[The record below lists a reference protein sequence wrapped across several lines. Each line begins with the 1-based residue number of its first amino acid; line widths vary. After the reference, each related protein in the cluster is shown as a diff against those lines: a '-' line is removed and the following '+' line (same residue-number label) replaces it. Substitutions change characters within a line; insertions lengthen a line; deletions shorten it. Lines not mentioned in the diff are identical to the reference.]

1 MITSSGILQ
10 SYLIDSLNA
19 KNKLRHEE
27 LLKRHHEELL
37 KNNLYSVDGGFLTPL
52 SFYAGILADTDEIL
66 ISYMSPEQKAQRT
79 HDLQVAYLLLL
90 TQKEFELRHQ
100 KTENRAEYIEQIK
113 KCETMLDK
121 LNPAW
126 QERIDK
132 APEQAHFS
140 DGKPVKYLGIMLGKE
155 FAQQLVDSGK
165 CKTIR
170 EYVGALNGKRLYWVW
185 GSSFLKTMLS
195 LVPEGFRNAVQAG
208 EIVKIPDPYTGC
220 LSWGLYYFRFSMNF
234 FLLLK
239 HTVQHP
245 WMSQDEIDEG
255 LFNRFST
262 QWTQRKFTLLNDSLW
277 ATANLLCF
285 FWLTGKGVL
294 GTAGDALTVVLLLFD
309 TSVALWDFAEQQT
322 LHKAQIQQYEHDI
335 GLLDA
340 EIKKLIGDDDES
352 KAQKLQLEMQKNALE
367 RDKKECISNWALQKI
382 GLYTNIAYA
391 AGLMAAFVVMTMP
404 FVPIA
409 AGLASTLGVV
419 GAVVCFAMTVINN
432 AVQSGIEIH
441 KTKSALQNNEDNF
454 MVQVNLLKKQVFLK
468 KIKFPD
474 DAKKLLFLEIKR
486 LDAKTEYQ
494 QQTVSLQIAHL
505 IRSIML
511 EAFIPAAIFSCLV
524 FMPLGI
530 GLAALAGG
538 LALAMASNLLI
549 NASFTPDAE
558 MLKVKPFD
566 VDEYNGFCAL
576 LQEDKSSKDYHAFFK
591 SKAAVLTYEAQTL
604 AAKDDSCLDGDIRH
618 TL

>member
-1 MITSSGILQ
+1 MTTSSGILQ

-19 KNKLRHEE
+19 KTKLRPEE
-27 LLKRHHEELL
+27 LLKRHKEELL
-37 KNNLYSVDGGFLTPL
+37 KKNLHSVDGGFTTPL
-52 SFYAGILADTDEIL
+52 KFYAGILADTDEIL

-79 HDLQVAYLLLL
+79 HDLQIAYLLLL
-90 TQKEFELRHQ
+90 AQKEYELLHQ
-100 KTENRAEYIEQIK
+100 KTENKADYNDKIK
-113 KCETMLDK
+113 QCEKMLDK
-121 LNPAW
+121 LNPVW

-132 APEQAHFS
+132 APEQAYFT
-140 DGKPVKYLGIMLGKE
+140 DGKLVKYLGIALGKE

-195 LVPEGFRNAVQAG
+195 LVPEGFRNAEQAG
-208 EIVKIPDPYTGC
+208 NIVKIPDPYTGC

-255 LFNRFST
+255 WFNRFST

-285 FWLTGKGVL
+285 FWLTGKSVL
-294 GTAGDALTVVLLLFD
+294 GTAGDALTVALLLFD
-309 TSVALWDFAEQQT
+309 TSVALWDFSEQQA

-335 GLLDA
+335 QQLNT
-340 EIKKLIGDDDES
+340 EINALTGDDEES
-352 KAQKLQLEMQKNALE
+352 KAKKLQLEMQKNALE
-367 RDKKECISNWALQKI
+367 RDKKQCITNWALQKI

-391 AGLMAAFVVMTMP
+391 TGLMAAFVVMTMP

-409 AGLASTLGVV
+409 AGLASTLAVV

-441 KTKSALQNNEDNF
+441 RTKSALHDNEDDF
-454 MVQVNLLKKQVFLK
+454 MAQIGLLKKQVFLK
-468 KIKFPD
+468 KPQLPD

-486 LDAKTEYQ
+486 LDAKTEHQ

-530 GLAALAGG
+530 GLGALAGG

-549 NASFTPDAE
+549 NASFTPDE
-558 MLKVKPFD
+558 KILEVQPFD
-566 VDEYNGFCAL
+566 LKEYDEFCEL
-576 LQEDKSSKDYHAFFK
+576 LQDDKSSKDYHAFFK
-591 SKAAVLTYEAQTL
+591 SKEAASRHETQSLT
-604 AAKDDSCLDGDIRH
+604 AKDETFLEGYIRPV
-618 TL
+618 L

>member
-1 MITSSGILQ
+1 MTTSSGILQ

-19 KNKLRHEE
+19 KTKLRHEE
-27 LLKRHHEELL
+27 LLKRHKAELL
-37 KNNLYSVDGGFLTPL
+37 KKNLYAVDGGFLTPL
-52 SFYAGILADTDEIL
+52 NFYAGILADTDEIL

-79 HDLQVAYLLLL
+79 HDLQIAYLLLL
-90 TQKEFELRHQ
+90 VQREYELQHQ
-100 KTENRAEYIEQIK
+100 KTENKADYNDKIK
-113 KCETMLDK
+113 QCEKMLDK
-121 LNPAW
+121 LNPVW

-132 APEQAHFS
+132 APEQAYFT
-140 DGKPVKYLGIMLGKE
+140 DGKPVQYLGIALGKE
-155 FAQQLVDSGK
+155 FAQQLADSGK

-195 LVPEGFRNAVQAG
+195 LVPEGFYNAEQAG
-208 EIVKIPDPYTGC
+208 NVVKTPDPYTGC

-255 LFNRFST
+255 WFNRFST

-285 FWLTGKGVL
+285 FWLTGKGIL
-294 GTAGDALTVVLLLFD
+294 GTAGDALTVALLLFD
-309 TSVALWDFAEQQT
+309 TSVALWDFSEQQA
-322 LHKAQIQQYEHDI
+322 LHNAQIQQYDHDI
-335 GLLDA
+335 QQLNA
-340 EIKKLIGDDDES
+340 EINKLTSDDEES
-352 KAQKLQLEMQKNALE
+352 KAKKLQLEMQKNALE
-367 RDKKECISNWALQKI
+367 RDKKQCITNWTLQKI

-391 AGLMAAFVVMTMP
+391 AGLMAAFVVMAMP

-441 KTKSALQNNEDNF
+441 KTKSALKDNEDDF
-454 MVQVNLLKKQVFLK
+454 MAQVNLLKKQVFLK
-468 KIKFPD
+468 KAQLPD

-486 LDAKTEYQ
+486 LDAKTEHQ

-530 GLAALAGG
+530 GLGALAGG

-549 NASFTPDAE
+549 SASFTPDE
-558 MLKVKPFD
+558 KMLEVKPFD
-566 VDEYNGFCAL
+566 LKEYDEFCEL

-591 SKAAVLTYEAQTL
+591 SKGGVLTHGTQSLTA
-604 AAKDDSCLDGDIRH
+604 DDSFLDGEIRPV
-618 TL
+618 L

>member
-10 SYLIDSLNA
+10 SYLIHSLNA
-19 KNKLRHEE
+19 KTKLRHEE
-27 LLKRHHEELL
+27 LLKRHKEELL
-37 KNNLYSVDGGFLTPL
+37 KNNLYAVDGGFLTPL
-52 SFYAGILADTDEIL
+52 TFYTGILADTDEIL
-66 ISYMSPEQKAQRT
+66 ISYMSSEKKAQRT
-79 HDLQVAYLLLL
+79 HDLQIAYLLLL
-90 TQKEFELRHQ
+90 TQKEYELRHQ
-100 KTENRAEYIEQIK
+100 KTENIADYNEKIK
-113 KCETMLDK
+113 QCETMLDK

-126 QERIDK
+126 QARIDK
-132 APEQAHFS
+132 APEQACFT
-140 DGKPVKYLGIMLGKE
+140 DGKPVKYLGIALGEE

-170 EYVGALNGKRLYWVW
+170 EYIGALNGKRLYWVW

-195 LVPEGFRNAVQAG
+195 LVPEGFRNAEQAG

-255 LFNRFST
+255 VINRFST
-262 QWTQRKFTLLNDSLW
+262 QWAHRKFTLLNDSLW

-309 TSVALWDFAEQQT
+309 ASVALWDFAEQQA
-322 LHKAQIQQYEHDI
+322 LHKAQIQQYHDDI
-335 GLLDA
+335 KQLNA
-340 EIKKLIGDDDES
+340 EINKLIGDDEAS
-352 KAQKLQLEMQKNALE
+352 KAKKTQLKLQKNALE
-367 RDKKECISNWALQKI
+367 HEIKQCISNWTLQKI

-391 AGLMAAFVVMTMP
+391 VGLMAAFVVMAMP
-404 FVPIA
+404 FIPIA
-409 AGLASTLGVV
+409 AGLASTLGIV

-441 KTKSALQNNEDNF
+441 KTKSALQDNEDNF
-454 MVQVNLLKKQVFLK
+454 MVQVGSLKRQIVL
-468 KIKFPD
+468 IKSQLPD
-474 DAKKLLFLEIKR
+474 DAMKLLFLEIKR
-486 LDAKTEYQ
+486 LDARTEHQ
-494 QQTVSLQIAHL
+494 QQTISLQIAHL
-505 IRSIML
+505 IRSITL

-530 GLAALAGG
+530 GLSALAGG
-538 LALAMASNLLI
+538 LALVMASNLLI
-549 NASFTPDAE
+549 SSSLTPDEE

-566 VDEYNGFCAL
+566 LDEYDDFCAL
-576 LQEDKSSKDYHAFFK
+576 LKDDKASSRDYHAFFK
-591 SKAAVLTYEAQTL
+591 SKGTLLKYESQSL
-604 AAKDDSCLDGDIRH
+604 IDQNDEDIRPV
-618 TL
+618 L

>member
-10 SYLIDSLNA
+10 SYLIESLNA

-27 LLKRHHEELL
+27 LLKRHREELL
-37 KNNLYSVDGGFLTPL
+37 KKNLYAVDGGFLTPL
-52 SFYAGILADTDEIL
+52 NFYAGILADTDEIL
-66 ISYMSPEQKAQRT
+66 ISYMNPKDKAQRT
-79 HDLQVAYLLLL
+79 QDLQIAYLLLL
-90 TQKEFELRHQ
+90 AQKEYELLHQ
-100 KTENRAEYIEQIK
+100 KTENKADYNEKIK
-113 KCETMLDK
+113 RCENMLDK

-132 APEQAHFS
+132 APEQACFT
-140 DGKPVKYLGIMLGKE
+140 DGKPVKYLGIFLGEE

-170 EYVGALNGKRLYWVW
+170 DYVGALNGKRLYWVW

-195 LVPEGFRNAVQAG
+195 LVPEGFYNAEQAG
-208 EIVKIPDPYTGC
+208 NVVKTPDPYTGC

-239 HTVQHP
+239 HTVAHP
-245 WMSQDEIDEG
+245 WMSQEEMDEG
-255 LFNRFST
+255 WGNRFKT
-262 QWTQRKFTLLNDSLW
+262 QWAQRKFTLLNDSLW

-294 GTAGDALTVVLLLFD
+294 GTTGDALTVALLLFD
-309 TSVALWDFAEQQT
+309 TSVALWDFAEQQA
-322 LHKAQIQQYEHDI
+322 LYEAQIRQYEHDI
-335 GLLDA
+335 QKLNT
-340 EIKKLIGDDDES
+340 EISKITGEDEES
-352 KAQKLQLEMQKNALE
+352 KAKKLQLEMQKNTLE
-367 RDKKECISNWALQKI
+367 RDKKQCISNWTLQKI

-391 AGLMAAFVVMTMP
+391 TGLMAAFVVMTMP

-432 AVQSGIEIH
+432 AVQSGIEIY
-441 KTKSALQNNEDNF
+441 KTKSGLKDNEDDF
-454 MVQVNLLKKQVFLK
+454 IAQVNLLKQQVFLQK
-468 KIKFPD
+468 RQLPD

-486 LDAKTEYQ
+486 LDAKTEHQ
-494 QQTVSLQIAHL
+494 QQTISLQIAHL
-505 IRSIML
+505 IRSITL

-530 GLAALAGG
+530 GLGALAGG

-549 NASFTPDAE
+549 NASFAPDE
-558 MLKVKPFD
+558 KMLEVKPFD
-566 VDEYNGFCAL
+566 LKEYNEFCDL
-576 LQEDKSSKDYHAFFK
+576 LQEDKSPKEYHAFFK
-591 SKAAVLTYEAQTL
+591 SKGAALKYETQSLTT
-604 AAKDDSCLDGDIRH
+604 KDDVFLDGDIRPI
-618 TL
+618 L